1 MQTRGSESTELKFN
15 KLTIYSLKL
24 NPIQK
29 PKSTHDKKLWLR
41 GLFVFR
47 SLQNADGTEPR
58 GQARG
63 AAPLGRTLG
72 HDASPVRIFR
82 FFESS
87 LFPLTFRTETVETV
101 SLVSHACLH
110 FRCCVQSTFETTFG
124 TRAELGGSGWRRRT
138 KKPRAQRLMI
148 SAAWRHGQVTDR
160 SRTGHGQVTDS
171 QFVWSLSRSRF
182 PLLALHPLKT
192 SSEHPPPDGSL
203 PSHLEPLA
211 AVAGSFSLAM
221 ALPAACARPLACHK
235 CSESL
240 GPMWTQMK

>member
-101 SLVSHACLH
+101 SLVSHACLL

-148 SAAWRHGQVTDR
+148 SAAWSHGQVTDR
-160 SRTGHGQVTDS
+160 SRTGHRLTVCLVSLQIAVSAPCAPSAEG
-171 QFVWSLSRSRF
+171 FVGASTAGRKPAIPPRAPGCCGWLFFPGDGFASRLCEAF
-182 PLLALHPLKT
+182 
-192 SSEHPPPDGSL
+192 GL
-203 PSHLEPLA
+203 P
-211 AVAGSFSLAM
+211 
-221 ALPAACARPLACHK
+221 
-235 CSESL
+235 
-240 GPMWTQMK
+240 QML